1 MTAYVAFWHLADMAN
16 DFGMSAFCVARIEAI
31 QPVAAIFNSRDKSG
45 VRRIKEDRLHD
56 RWNEMALSSPIL
68 RHI

>member
-1 MTAYVAFWHLADMAN
+1 MAN
-16 DFGMSAFCVARIEAI
+16 NFGMSAFCVARIEAI
-31 QPVAAIFNSRDKSG
+31 QPVAAISIVDKSD

-56 RWNEMALSSPIL
+56 RWHELALSSPIL